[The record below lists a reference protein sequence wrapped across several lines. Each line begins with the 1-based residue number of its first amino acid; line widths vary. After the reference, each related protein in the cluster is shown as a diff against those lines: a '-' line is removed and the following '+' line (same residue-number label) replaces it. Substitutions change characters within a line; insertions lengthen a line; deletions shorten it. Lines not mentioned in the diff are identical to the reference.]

1 MKLLITYVV
10 LLSIQVPFNI
20 IYFWTLLSSGS
31 ESLMTAF
38 GMGYPII
45 ALLYFAALI
54 VIGTISILNSFK
66 AYKENDF
73 EYCIKGFMILKYGL
87 IPFFVVNFLSMAFLA
102 LVFLVAS
109 RGTIIFA
116 APIFLLIG
124 ISFTWIAMLPS
135 SFWGLQVI
143 RFAVRDGKIG
153 KSKFLHI
160 FLQFCFLL
168 DLLDTVYL
176 AAFKY
181 RRGKVA
187 SILVYLAYVLCIS
200 FVAILLTS
208 LI

>member
-1 MKLLITYVV
+1 MKLLIAYVV

-20 IYFWTLLSSGS
+20 MYFGALLSSGS
-31 ESLMTAF
+31 ESLMTTF
-38 GMGYPII
+38 GIGYPII
-45 ALLYFAALI
+45 ALSYFVALI
-54 VIGTISILNSFK
+54 VIGIISVVNSFI
-66 AYKENDF
+66 AYKKNDF

-87 IPFFVVNFLSMAFLA
+87 IPFFVVNFLSMTFLA
-102 LVFLVAS
+102 LIFLVVS

-135 SFWGLQVI
+135 SFWGVQVI

-153 KSKFLHI
+153 KSKILHI

-176 AAFKY
+176 VAFKY
-181 RRGKVA
+181 KRGKVA
-187 SILVYLAYVLCIS
+187 AILVCFAYVLCIS
-200 FVAILLTS
+200 FVAILLAS
-208 LI
+208 FI

>member
-20 IYFWTLLSSGS
+20 IYFGALLSSGS

-54 VIGTISILNSFK
+54 VIGIISILNSFK

-87 IPFFVVNFLSMAFLA
+87 IPFFVVNFLSMAFLV

-135 SFWGLQVI
+135 SFWGVQVI

-187 SILVYLAYVLCIS
+187 SILVCLAYLLCIS

-208 LI
+208 FI